1 MLAGAEGLTFQAT
14 PKGPGLACAF
24 SRQLRRP
31 VLSEGL
37 GMAEANPQGLEK
49 WGFEL
54 EIQSTAMHLSNLC
67 GVGVLGWGCR
77 TLGNQHSG
85 TDGIRI

>member
-1 MLAGAEGLTFQAT
+1 M
-14 PKGPGLACAF
+14 
-24 SRQLRRP
+24 
-31 VLSEGL
+31 LSEEL
-37 GMAEANPQGLEK
+37 GMVEANPQGLEK

-54 EIQSTAMHLSNLC
+54 EKQSIAMHLSNLC
-67 GVGVLGWGCR
+67 RAGVLGWGWG